1 MNAMELKIP
10 PPLVWLVCAAAA
22 WLSTHYLPARA
33 LEMAALRWLVWPL
46 LLCGVLLA
54 LPALALFV
62 RARTTMH
69 PRAPERS
76 SRLVTGG
83 VYRFSRNPMYL
94 ALALLLL
101 AWVLWLG
108 NGVGLVWPALFGL
121 SHPLSDCARRAGAGG
136 EIRAG
141 ICAILPAGAALVLK
155 YKQAV

>member
-22 WLSTHYLPARA
+22 GLAPYYLPAV
-33 LEMAALRWLVWPL
+33 LDMAGLRWLIWPL

-94 ALALLLL
+94 ALALFLL
-101 AWVLWLG
+101 AWALWLG
-108 NGVGLVWPALFGL
+108 NGAALVWPALFAAYLTRFQIVPEERALAAKFGQEYAQY
-121 SHPLSDCARRAGAGG
+121 CRRV
-136 EIRAG
+136 RRWF
-141 ICAILPAGAALVLK
+141 
-155 YKQAV
+155 

>member
-22 WLSTHYLPARA
+22 WLSAHYLPARA
-33 LEMAALRWLVWPL
+33 LDMAALRWLVWPL

-54 LPALALFV
+54 LPAPALFV

-76 SRLVTGG
+76 SHLVTGG

-108 NGVGLVWPALFGL
+108 NGVGLVWPALFAAYLTRFQIVPEERALAAKFGQEYAQY
-121 SHPLSDCARRAGAGG
+121 CRRV
-136 EIRAG
+136 RRWF
-141 ICAILPAGAALVLK
+141 
-155 YKQAV
+155 